1 MGKYNAIGETIEGN
15 SISCIIRKWTPRG
28 LKKHPITNKPM
39 TLYVTDRNSIAEILE
54 SRPEPQEQLLKDKT
68 SHFHRTVGDTLHAD
82 ALSVYVDQLKRLH
95 PTVKQGVS
103 HRHSA
108 NYVKTEKHTIAE
120 IKVPLDVLKKLLGY
134 SNNLQ
139 LENNK

>member
-54 SRPEPQEQLLKDKT
+54 SRPEPQEQILKDKT

-103 HRHSA
+103 
-108 NYVKTEKHTIAE
+108 
-120 IKVPLDVLKKLLGY
+120 KVPLDVLKKLLGY